1 MWLASGL
8 TDQETF
14 SKSTYKYFHMKITVR
29 LFGFL
34 ALKHGGQIDI
44 DFKDDQ
50 SWGETVKYIFHT
62 LNLGHVAIHEGKP
75 IATPG
80 YLLIF
85 LNGKERI
92 PETRLKEGDRVSIY
106 PPVVGG

>member
-14 SKSTYKYFHMKITVR
+14 SKSTYKYFYMKITVR

-50 SWGETVKYIFHT
+50 S
-62 LNLGHVAIHEGKP
+62 
-75 IATPG
+75 
-80 YLLIF
+80 
-85 LNGKERI
+85 
-92 PETRLKEGDRVSIY
+92 
-106 PPVVGG
+106 

>member
-1 MWLASGL
+1 
-8 TDQETF
+8 
-14 SKSTYKYFHMKITVR
+14 MKVLVR

-44 DFKDDQ
+44 VLKDGL
-50 SWGETVKYIFHT
+50 SWGETVEQIFQT
-62 LNLGHVAIHEGKP
+62 LHLGHITIRKGKP
-75 IATPG
+75 IETPG

-92 PETRLKEGDRVSIY
+92 PETLLKEGDIISIY